1 MSNKASNTPNGVGD
15 KKEVRVERNVPN
27 ELIDEHIKNWAA
39 QRDKNG
45 NTIPGTDDMT
55 IKVVFGDPYF
65 KDNTLNK
72 EQKDEGTGS
81 SDTTV
86 MENQGSKDLDSVTN
100 GLFIQTRPA
109 PTLEQSK
116 ESDKK
121 KSSTKSTKETKE
133 RDEDTARE

>member
-1 MSNKASNTPNGVGD
+1 MSNNTSNTSNGVGD
-15 KKEVRVERNVPN
+15 KREVKVERNVPN
-27 ELIDEHIKNWAA
+27 ELIDKHIRAWAV
-39 QRDKNG
+39 QKDKNG
-45 NTIPGTDDMT
+45 NTIPGTEDTT

-65 KDNTLNK
+65 KDNTVNK
-72 EQKDEGTGS
+72 EQNSEEAGAS

-100 GLFIQTRPA
+100 GLYIQTKPA

-121 KSSTKSTKETKE
+121 KSTKSAKETEE
-133 RDEDTARE
+133 RDDDTSRE